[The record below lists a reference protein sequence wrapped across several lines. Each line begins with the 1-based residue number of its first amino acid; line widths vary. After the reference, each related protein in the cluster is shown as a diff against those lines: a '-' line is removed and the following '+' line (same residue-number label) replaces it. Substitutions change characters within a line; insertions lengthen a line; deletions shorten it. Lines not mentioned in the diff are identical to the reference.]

1 MAASSQT
8 LAKKGNVAQGQPRRC
23 LLLII
28 LTAGNSSSCLLTI
41 DPAVNAFNSLEY
53 WSHSCAYTA
62 GQGCSTAVSLLN
74 ITSLLL
80 SFKNNKA

>member
-41 DPAVNAFNSLEY
+41 VNAFTSLEY

-62 GQGCSTAVSLLN
+62 GQDCSTAVSLLI

-80 SFKNNKA
+80 SFKNNKV